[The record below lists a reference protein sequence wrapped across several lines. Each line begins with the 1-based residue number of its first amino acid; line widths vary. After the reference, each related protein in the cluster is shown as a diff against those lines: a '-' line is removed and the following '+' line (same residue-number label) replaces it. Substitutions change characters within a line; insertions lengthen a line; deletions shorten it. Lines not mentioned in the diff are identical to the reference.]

1 MRANNNLVVRKRGI
15 TEDMPEAEFC
25 GDFCGGRLQVSV
37 RVGSKNKL

>member
-25 GDFCGGRLQVSV
+25 GDLWGPFAGVSQG
-37 RVGSKNKL
+37 GSKNKL